1 MPGKHK
7 KLSRRAVLF
16 RGCGRFDVFELSEGG
31 FKIGLQSFYF
41 LVLLLRVLLLLVLL
55 TLLLHASYAPLL
67 LLLTRLLHASYTPLT
82 RLLRA
87 SAAACAAGY
96 CWRCCSR

>member
-1 MPGKHK
+1 MPEKQK

-67 LLLTRLLHASYTPLT
+67 LLVWLATAG
-82 RLLRA
+82 
-87 SAAACAAGY
+87 AAAPDSQTT
-96 CWRCCSR
+96 R